1 MLCVCVC
8 VCLFARSSLVA
19 SLSRLIV
26 RSGLRATS
34 TTNVIIAVIIIIIII
49 IIITIAITQ
58 VGKPARTIDLP
69 RVLSQL
75 QLEIPG

>member
-34 TTNVIIAVIIIIIII
+34 TTNVIIAVIIIIII
-49 IIITIAITQ
+49 TIAITQ